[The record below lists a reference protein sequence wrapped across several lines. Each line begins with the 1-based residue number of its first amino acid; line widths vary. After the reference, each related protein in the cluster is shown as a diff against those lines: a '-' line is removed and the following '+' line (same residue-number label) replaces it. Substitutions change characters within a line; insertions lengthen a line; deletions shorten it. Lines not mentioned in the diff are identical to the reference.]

1 MCVCTNSVS
10 MCRVCVYVCVC
21 FRLGTSVL
29 VVVSVCIHERTHAR
43 TRLFTHMQGHSGEKS
58 GRECPGSLWL
68 LGLALRSW
76 CVSGGVCVVVGEHA
90 QASADMRHRILSMQL
105 TCKCTYGM
113 CACVRARAVRVTG
126 GGRVEAVR
134 LLLQYGADANARS
147 S

>member
-1 MCVCTNSVS
+1 

-76 CVSGGVCVVVGEHA
+76 CVSGGVCVGG
-90 QASADMRHRILSMQL
+90 RGR
-105 TCKCTYGM
+105 GRG
-113 CACVRARAVRVTG
+113 RARPSERGYETSNPVNA
-126 GGRVEAVR
+126 
-134 LLLQYGADANARS
+134 ANL
-147 S
+147 